1 MVKKTKRTI
10 VYIDGFNLFYRAL
23 KSKTNKKWLDLYAL
37 CKASLPKDCEV
48 VAIKYY
54 TARVS
59 GKINPDSPK
68 DQQAYLSALSTIL
81 CFQAYFGSFQVSEKV
96 AYLAQP
102 LTFRPPPIQPQ
113 QPPPRFAKIV
123 KTEEKGS
130 DVNLGVHLVRDAF
143 LKRFDLAA
151 VLTNDTDLIEPIRIV
166 AKELRMPVILLTPT
180 SQPAKGLKDLASS
193 VRHIEPYITSSQF
206 PDQVTTK
213 DGKIITKP
221 VTW

>member
-23 KSKTNKKWLDLYAL
+23 KAKKNKKWLDLYAL
-37 CKASLPKDCEV
+37 CTASLPKNCEI

-68 DQQAYLSALSTIL
+68 DQQAYLSALSTIPCL
-81 CFQAYFGSFQVSEKV
+81 EAHFGSFQVSEKI
-96 AYLAQP
+96 AFLAQP
-102 LTFRPPPIQPQ
+102 LLFRPPAVTPQ
-113 QPPPRFAKIV
+113 QPPPRFANIV

-143 LKRFDLAA
+143 LKSFDQAA
-151 VLTNDTDLIEPIRIV
+151 VLTNDTDLNEPIKIV
-166 AKELRMPVILLTPT
+166 AKELGMPVILLTPT
-180 SQPAKGLKDLASS
+180 SHPAKGLIDLASS
-193 VRHIEPYITSSQF
+193 VRHIQPYITSSQF

-213 DGKIITKP
+213 DGKVITKP
-221 VTW
+221 ATW

>member
-1 MVKKTKRTI
+1 MVKNTKRTI

-23 KSKTNKKWLDLYAL
+23 KSQKNKKWLNLYAL
-37 CKASLPKDCEV
+37 CKASLPKDCEI

-59 GKINPDSPK
+59 GKISPDSPK
-68 DQQAYLSALSTIL
+68 DQQAYLSALNTIP
-81 CFQAYFGSFQVSEKV
+81 CIEAYFGSFQVSEKI

-102 LTFRPPPIQPQ
+102 LLFQPSATRAQ
-113 QPPPRFAKIV
+113 QPPPKFAKIV

-143 LKRFDLAA
+143 LKSFDQAA
-151 VLTNDTDLIEPIRIV
+151 VLTNDTDLNEPVKIV
-166 AKELRMPVILLTPT
+166 AKELGMPVILLTPT
-180 SQPAKGLKDLASS
+180 SRPAKGLTDLASS

-206 PDQVTTK
+206 PDQITTE
-213 DGKIITKP
+213 DGKVITKP
-221 VTW
+221 SNW